1 MTVAKVEAL
10 ACDAC
15 QKVPASSFRVVT
27 DEQEVTVDL
36 CEGCAK
42 PITAALA
49 KGRVEK
55 KKRVYRRFEKT
66 TDYRTNP

>member
-27 DEQEVTVDL
+27 DEQEVSVDL

-55 KKRVYRRFEKT
+55 K
-66 TDYRTNP
+66 